1 MDNKYNSIIVKLIA
15 LIIGIFL
22 AVTLFGCID
31 PIVAD
36 MEAEH
41 QRLGILAKQELQQS
55 QAVFPT
61 TSEAK
66 VLYPA
71 P

>member
-1 MDNKYNSIIVKLIA
+1 MDNKYNTIIVKLIA

-41 QRLGILAKQELQQS
+41 QRLGLIVKQELRQCPS
-55 QAVFPT
+55 VNPTVFQ
-61 TSEAK
+61 EK

>member
-1 MDNKYNSIIVKLIA
+1 MKNKYKSITTKLIT
-15 LIIGIFL
+15 LLMGTFL
-22 AVTLFGCID
+22 AVTLPGCID

-41 QRLGILAKQELQQS
+41 RRLGILAKQDLQQNQFTS
-55 QAVFPT
+55 PT
-61 TSEAK
+61 TSQAK
-66 VLYPA
+66 VFYPA

>member
-1 MDNKYNSIIVKLIA
+1 MDNKYSSIIVKLIA

-22 AVTLFGCID
+22 VMTILGCID

-55 QAVFPT
+55 QADFPA
-61 TSEAK
+61 TSQAK